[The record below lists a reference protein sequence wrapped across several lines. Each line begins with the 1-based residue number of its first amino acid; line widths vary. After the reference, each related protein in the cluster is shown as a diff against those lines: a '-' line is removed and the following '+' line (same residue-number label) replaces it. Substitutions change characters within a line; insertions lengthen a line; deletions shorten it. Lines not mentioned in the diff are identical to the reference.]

1 MAQNVNLLEKTGTA
15 PSAARVAL
23 RRGAI
28 AAVLISA
35 VTFTVAVLQWR
46 CLENAR
52 TELARVKADT
62 QRLQR
67 EQIDAA
73 TPDPALIAQ
82 IAQDE
87 RDVQALELI
96 AHQLT
101 NGSFGRTQGF
111 ADELRA
117 FGRATASGIWL
128 TGLKLDNPTNSMTLD
143 GKAIDASRVPALI
156 HALESEPHFSGT
168 RFASIELHASETE
181 ANGAP
186 RTVAFRIA
194 TPVSD
199 LLVDAGKDPG
209 HGADGGTAGAP
220 TAR

>member
-1 MAQNVNLLEKTGTA
+1 MAQNVNLLEPSQAA
-15 PSAARVAL
+15 PSPARVAL
-23 RRGAI
+23 RRATI
-28 AAVLISA
+28 AAILIGA
-35 VTFTVAVLQWR
+35 VTATIAGLQWR
-46 CLENAR
+46 SLENAR
-52 TELARVKADT
+52 AELTQVQAES

-67 EQIDAA
+67 EQVDAA
-73 TPDPALIAQ
+73 TPDPALVAQ

-87 RDVQALELI
+87 RDVAALELI

-143 GKAIDASRVPALI
+143 GKAVDASRVPALI

-168 RFASIELHASETE
+168 RFASIELHTSETTVD
-181 ANGAP
+181 GGP

-199 LLVDAGKDPG
+199 LLADSGKDSI
-209 HGADGGTAGAP
+209 HGAGGAAAP
-220 TAR
+220 AATTR

>member
-1 MAQNVNLLEKTGTA
+1 MAQNINLLEPSQTA
-15 PSAARVAL
+15 PSPARVAL
-23 RRGAI
+23 RRAAI
-28 AAVLISA
+28 AAILIGA
-35 VTFTVAVLQWR
+35 VTATIAALQWR
-46 CLENAR
+46 SLENAR
-52 TELARVKADT
+52 SELTQVRAEA

-67 EQIDAA
+67 EQVDAA
-73 TPDPALIAQ
+73 TPNPALVAQ

-87 RDVQALELI
+87 RDVAALELI

-168 RFASIELHASETE
+168 RFASIELHTSETQG
-181 ANGAP
+181 NGAP

-199 LLVDAGKDPG
+199 LLADAGKDST
-209 HGADGGTAGAP
+209 HAVGGTTAP
-220 TAR
+220 AATTR

>member
-1 MAQNVNLLEKTGTA
+1 MAQNINLLEPSQTA
-15 PSAARVAL
+15 PSPARVAL

-28 AAVLISA
+28 GAILIGTITATIAA
-35 VTFTVAVLQWR
+35 LQWR
-46 CLENAR
+46 SLENAR
-52 TELARVKADT
+52 TELTQVRAEA

-67 EQIDAA
+67 EQVDAA
-73 TPDPALIAQ
+73 TPDPTLVAQ

-87 RDVQALELI
+87 RDVAALELI

-168 RFASIELHASETE
+168 RFASIELHTSETQ

-199 LLVDAGKDPG
+199 LLADASKDSA
-209 HGADGGTAGAP
+209 HGVGSTTAPVAGT
-220 TAR
+220 R

>member
-1 MAQNVNLLEKTGTA
+1 MAQNVNLIE
-15 PSAARVAL
+15 PSQSGPSIARVAL
-23 RRGAI
+23 HRAAI
-28 AAVLISA
+28 AAVA
-35 VTFTVAVLQWR
+35 VGAITAAIAALQWR
-46 CLENAR
+46 SLEDAR
-52 TELARVKADT
+52 AELARVRAEA

-82 IAQDE
+82 IAQEE
-87 RDVQALELI
+87 RDIEALELI

-101 NGSFGRTQGF
+101 NGGFGRTEGF

-199 LLVDAGKDPG
+199 LLVDAGKDPVNAAAG
-209 HGADGGTAGAP
+209 STAAAAA
-220 TAR
+220 AR